1 MLRNADVFIAFQVH
15 YLAITKGVLRGNKGN
30 FLNTE
35 TGMSLQGLLL
45 VIGI

>member
-15 YLAITKGVLRGNKGN
+15 YSAITKGVLRGNKGN

-35 TGMSLQGLLL
+35 SGISLQGLLL